1 MNFFLNKI
9 DNDIRRKIYEKTR
22 NGKVHRK
29 ENIKIYKDSEKN
41 KEKNSNKDRDDNK
54 DKEEKENKDKNKIT
68 IRVIKVKKVDENSKI
83 ILDAEKEENINYE
96 NRGNYIDTKK

>member
-29 ENIKIYKDSEKN
+29 ENIKIYKDSQKN
-41 KEKNSNKDRDDNK
+41 KEKNLNKDIDDNK
-54 DKEEKENKDKNKIT
+54 
-68 IRVIKVKKVDENSKI
+68 
-83 ILDAEKEENINYE
+83 
-96 NRGNYIDTKK
+96 

>member
-41 KEKNSNKDRDDNK
+41 KEKNSNKDIDDNK
-54 DKEEKENKDKNKIT
+54 DKENKNKIT

-83 ILDAEKEENINYE
+83 VLDAEKEENINYKD
-96 NRGNYIDTKK
+96 RGNYIDTKK

>member
-41 KEKNSNKDRDDNK
+41 KEKNLNKDIDNK
-54 DKEEKENKDKNKIT
+54 DKEEKETKEKNKIT
-68 IRVIKVKKVDENSKI
+68 IRVIKVKNVDENSKI
-83 ILDAEKEENINYE
+83 ILEAEKEENINYE

>member
-41 KEKNSNKDRDDNK
+41 KEKNLNKDIDDNK
-54 DKEEKENKDKNKIT
+54 DKVEKETKEKNKIT

>member
-9 DNDIRRKIYEKTR
+9 NNDIRRKIYEKTR

-41 KEKNSNKDRDDNK
+41 KEKNLNKDIDNK
-54 DKEEKENKDKNKIT
+54 DKENKNKIT

>member
-41 KEKNSNKDRDDNK
+41 KEKNLNKDIDDNK
-54 DKEEKENKDKNKIT
+54 DKEEKENKNKIT

-96 NRGNYIDTKK
+96 NLGNYIDTKK

>member
-29 ENIKIYKDSEKN
+29 ENIKIYKDSQKN
-41 KEKNSNKDRDDNK
+41 KEKNLNKDIDDNK
-54 DKEEKENKDKNKIT
+54 EKENKEKNKIT
-68 IRVIKVKKVDENSKI
+68 IRVIKVKNIDENSKI

>member
-41 KEKNSNKDRDDNK
+41 KEKNSNKDIDDNK
-54 DKEEKENKDKNKIT
+54 DKENKNKIT

>member
-41 KEKNSNKDRDDNK
+41 KEKNLNKDIDNK
-54 DKEEKENKDKNKIT
+54 DKENKNKIT